1 MLRMKIIQRL
11 FQAVDAEFENEA
23 KALAEKDGWI
33 LKQNFIKYALG
44 TDLCKD
50 DPSQERVFGGKVTTN
65 ALNKHG
71 LLNSNYHQSIYKYE
85 LSSLFLE
92 RTIRKT
98 SYRGRW

>member
-1 MLRMKIIQRL
+1 M
-11 FQAVDAEFENEA
+11 DAEFENEA

-65 ALNKHG
+65 ALNKLG
-71 LLNSNYHQSIYKYE
+71 LDRSIELEFK
-85 LSSLFLE
+85 LSSINL
-92 RTIRKT
+92 
-98 SYRGRW
+98 